1 MRTTRQ
7 AISYLLKK
15 LSPDEARAFA
25 KRAKTSVPSLRHV
38 GKARRGVSCAMA
50 FRLVE
55 ASQGLLSME
64 ELCDGCR
71 QRKRTPNA
79 K

>member
-25 KRAKTSVPSLRHV
+25 KRAKTSVPSLRHI
-38 GKARRGVSCAMA
+38 GKGRRGVSCSLAQ
-50 FRLVE
+50 RLVA
-55 ASQGLLSME
+55 ASEGILLQQ
-64 ELCDGCR
+64 ELCVGCR
-71 QRKRTPNA
+71 ELAR
-79 K
+79 